1 MKILKR
7 TEMADE
13 SVNVTINLKP
23 GEHALVSPQGNVLI
37 ILESRHYKLG
47 GQVEDVVSG
56 DIITEICDVSW
67 CSVSQQWVE

>member
-7 TEMADE
+7 AEMADN

-23 GEHALVSPQGNVLI
+23 GEHALVSPQGNVLR
-37 ILESRHYKLG
+37 ILESRYYKLG
-47 GQVEDVVSG
+47 GQVEDIVSG
-56 DIITEICDVSW
+56 DIITEIRDVSW